1 MSDSFVTQCPHCNT
15 TFRVTEQHLGAAGGS
30 VRCGSCLKIFSAKDH
45 LLQRASQ
52 VPPAT
57 AVPSKPKPAQQPTFS
72 EEDIAGASDHFSAK
86 SDDDDLVFEDDPLF
100 DDYDSLEQFDD
111 TPASEP
117 APQKPEYDE
126 DSYNFGELSE
136 EISTVRT
143 DVRAQQA
150 HSDAPPAEHLV
161 DDQWDELDD
170 SLFKQPERPQLNTA
184 STPDSE
190 QFTADSLSIFSND
203 PDAVEFSGN
212 KKHQGSAERRN
223 TDMVDNI
230 DADPLELHFDN
241 KAVKRRQWLWTSGS
255 ILLLLAAMAQLAWFG
270 IEPLGRNPTFRPWYE
285 RLCEV
290 ADCEL
295 PQMVDAQQFR
305 TGNLILRK
313 DLRRPGNLIVD
324 AILINQAP
332 FDQPFPQIILE
343 FKNLTGVIV
352 ADGSFSPAQYLN
364 GEMTG
369 EHNMP
374 SKTPIHISFSVVS
387 PGDDAVNYS
396 LRYQ

>member
-1 MSDSFVTQCPHCNT
+1 MHDD
-15 TFRVTEQHLGAAGGS
+15 GAGGAE
-30 VRCGSCLKIFSAKDH
+30 R
-45 LLQRASQ
+45 QRD
-52 VPPAT
+52 VLGVLMNLRT
-57 AVPSKPKPAQQPTFS
+57 A
-72 EEDIAGASDHFSAK
+72 
-86 SDDDDLVFEDDPLF
+86 
-100 DDYDSLEQFDD
+100 
-111 TPASEP
+111 
-117 APQKPEYDE
+117 
-126 DSYNFGELSE
+126 EL
-136 EISTVRT
+136 
-143 DVRAQQA
+143 
-150 HSDAPPAEHLV
+150 LV

-170 SLFKQPERPQLNTA
+170 SLFKQQERPQLNTSNTA
-184 STPDSE
+184 DSE
-190 QFTADSLSIFSND
+190 NFTSDSLSIFSDD
-203 PDAVEFSGN
+203 PDALDFNGPAKQSDLT
-212 KKHQGSAERRN
+212 ERKN
-223 TDMVDNI
+223 TAMVDNI
-230 DADPLELHFDN
+230 DSDPLELHFDDN
-241 KAVKRRQWLWTSGS
+241 ALKRRHWLWATGS
-255 ILLLLAAMAQLAWFG
+255 LLLLLTAFAQLAWQG
-270 IEPLGRNPTFRPWYE
+270 IEPLGRNPVFRPWYE
-285 RLCEV
+285 KLCEV

-343 FKNLTGVIV
+343 FKNLTGVMI

-369 EHNMP
+369 AQNMP

>member
-1 MSDSFVTQCPHCNT
+1 MSNSFVTQCPHCNT

-45 LLQRASQ
+45 LLQRAPQ
-52 VPPAT
+52 VPPT
-57 AVPSKPKPAQQPTFS
+57 AAPSKPTHTQQSTFS
-72 EEDIAGASDHFSAK
+72 EEDAEDPSGHFSAK

-100 DDYDSLEQFDD
+100 DDFDNLDQFED
-111 TPASEP
+111 AP
-117 APQKPEYDE
+117 APEPQPTQPDYEE

-136 EISTVRT
+136 EISTVRP
-143 DVRAQQA
+143 DKRAQQA
-150 HSDAPPAEHLV
+150 HSDAPPAEHVV

-170 SLFKQPERPQLNTA
+170 SLFKQPERPQLNTP

-190 QFTADSLSIFSND
+190 NFTADSLSIFSKD
-203 PDAVEFSGN
+203 PDAVDFGGA
-212 KKHQGSAERRN
+212 KKHQDSAERRHA
-223 TDMVDNI
+223 DMVDNI
-230 DADPLELHFDN
+230 DSDPLELHFDN

-270 IEPLGRNPTFRPWYE
+270 IEPLGRNTTFRPWYE
-285 RLCEV
+285 RLCEFT
-290 ADCEL
+290 DCEL

-343 FKNLTGVIV
+343 FKNLAGVMV
-352 ADGSFSPAQYLN
+352 ADGIFSPAQYLN

-369 EHNMP
+369 EQNMP